1 VRDMGL
7 RASAAPDTVVSMSRG
22 WSSPQ
27 RVVAAVSAAVFVQ
40 FAGATAVLPMLP
52 LFLRR
57 HHTSV
62 ALVGVVMASYFAAGV
77 LTQYAAGHLA
87 DRAGHRKV
95 MIGGLAIYAAASCG
109 FVLSL
114 GAGGYVLLRGLQGL
128 GAGAVQLGGLAL
140 IGVVVPL
147 EERGRAFSRVFA
159 AQLSGMAIG
168 PLIGA
173 AVGLAHMS
181 WLFVLGS
188 VFAVI
193 AMVPVARGAH
203 LPDLH
208 VSHDERAPL
217 QLSRGFAGV
226 IVVGVI
232 GGLCTGV
239 YESCWSLMMTSR
251 GAAQWQIGLS
261 WTIFAVSFA
270 GFSPVAGRVIDR
282 FDRRTLAIGAAA
294 LSAAFIAIYP
304 MLPRPWLLMTLGAV
318 EAIGVAVA
326 IPAAQSLLSQLVAP
340 AALGRAQ
347 GLFTTAESATI
358 AAGAAAAGWLF
369 TVARWLPF
377 VAAAVLAAGLTALL
391 PRLWRDVA
399 GRAREAVATPASIP
413 VSPPRQLPA
422 PVADVTANA

>member
-1 VRDMGL
+1 MRL
-7 RASAAPDTVVSMSRG
+7 SAPTAPDTVVTMSRG

-62 ALVGVVMASYFAAGV
+62 SLVGVVMASYFAAGV

-87 DRAGHRKV
+87 DRVGHRKV
-95 MIGGLAIYAAASCG
+95 MISGLAVYAVASCG

-114 GAGGYVLLRGLQGL
+114 GAGGYILLRGLQGL
-128 GAGAVQLGGLAL
+128 GAGALQLGGLAL

-173 AVGLAHMS
+173 ATGLAHMS

-188 VFAVI
+188 VFAVV
-193 AMVPVARGAH
+193 AMVPVARGAYTPGKQVIH
-203 LPDLH
+203 ED
-208 VSHDERAPL
+208 RAPL
-217 QLSRGFAGV
+217 QMSRGFAGV
-226 IVVGVI
+226 ILVGVI

-261 WTIFAVSFA
+261 WTIFALSFA
-270 GFSPVAGRVIDR
+270 AFSPVAGRVIDR

-294 LSAAFIAIYP
+294 LSAMFIAIYP
-304 MLPRPWLLMTLGAV
+304 ALPRPWLLMTLGAV

-326 IPAAQSLLSQLVAP
+326 IPAAQSLLSQLVHP

-369 TVARWLPF
+369 TVHRWLPF
-377 VAAAVLAAGLTALL
+377 VAAAVLAAALTALL
-391 PRLWRDVA
+391 PRLWREVT
-399 GRAREAVATPASIP
+399 GRAADAAAAPVTPALS
-413 VSPPRQLPA
+413 SPRQLA
-422 PVADVTANA
+422 TPVADVTANA

>member
-1 VRDMGL
+1 MGL
-7 RASAAPDTVVSMSRG
+7 SGPSATDTVESMSRG

-62 ALVGVVMASYFAAGV
+62 SLVGVVMASYFAAGV
-77 LTQYAAGHLA
+77 LTQYAAGHLT
-87 DRAGHRKV
+87 DRIGHRKV
-95 MIGGLAIYAAASCG
+95 MISGLGIYAAASCG

-128 GAGAVQLGGLAL
+128 GAGALQLGGLAL

-147 EERGRAFSRVFA
+147 EQRGRAFSRVFA
-159 AQLSGMAIG
+159 AQLSGMALG

-173 AVGLAHMS
+173 ATGLAHMS
-181 WLFVLGS
+181 VLFVLGS
-188 VFAVI
+188 AFALV
-193 AMVPVARGAH
+193 AMVPVARGAQTPSTQVTH
-203 LPDLH
+203 E
-208 VSHDERAPL
+208 ERPSL
-217 QLSRGFAGV
+217 RMSRGFAGV

-251 GAAQWQIGLS
+251 GAAEWQIGLS
-261 WTIFAVSFA
+261 WTIFALSFA
-270 GFSPVAGRVIDR
+270 AFSPVAGRVIDR
-282 FDRRTLAIGAAA
+282 FDRRTLAIAAAA
-294 LSAAFIAIYP
+294 LSAVFIAIYP
-304 MLPRPWLLMTLGAV
+304 FLPRPWLLMTLGAV

-326 IPAAQSLLSQLVAP
+326 IPAAQSLLSQLVHP
-340 AALGRAQ
+340 SALGRAQ

-369 TVARWLPF
+369 TVTRWLPF
-377 VAAAVLAAGLTALL
+377 LAAALLAAALTALL
-391 PRLWRDVA
+391 PRLWREVVGRAADVA
-399 GRAREAVATPASIP
+399 SEP
-413 VSPPRQLPA
+413 VSLPLSPPRQLTG
-422 PVADVTANA
+422 PVADMTANA

>member
-1 VRDMGL
+1 MGL
-7 RASAAPDTVVSMSRG
+7 SAPGATDTVVTMSRG
-22 WSSPQ
+22 RSSPQ

-40 FAGATAVLPMLP
+40 WAGATAVLPMLP

-57 HHTSV
+57 QHTSV
-62 ALVGVVMASYFAAGV
+62 SLVGVVMASYFAAGV

-87 DRAGHRKV
+87 DRVGHRRV
-95 MIGGLAIYAAASCG
+95 MIAGLGIYAVASCG

-114 GAGGYVLLRGLQGL
+114 GAVGYIFLRGLQGL
-128 GAGAVQLGGLAL
+128 GAGALQLGGLAL

-159 AQLSGMAIG
+159 AQLTGMALG

-173 AVGLAHMS
+173 AAGLAHMS

-188 VFAVI
+188 IFAIV
-193 AMVPVARGAH
+193 AMVPVARGAR
-203 LPDLH
+203 LPAVHETVEDR
-208 VSHDERAPL
+208 VAL
-217 QLSRGFAGV
+217 QLTRGFVGV

-261 WTIFAVSFA
+261 WTIFALSFA
-270 GFSPVAGRVIDR
+270 AFSPFAGRVIDR
-282 FDRRTLAIGAAA
+282 FDRRRLAIAAAA

-326 IPAAQSLLSQLVAP
+326 IPAAQSLLSQLVRP

-358 AAGAAAAGWLF
+358 AAGAAASGWLF
-369 TVARWLPF
+369 TVHRWLPF
-377 VAAAVLAAGLTALL
+377 VAAAVLAAALTALL
-391 PRLWRDVA
+391 PRLWRDVT
-399 GRAREAVATPASIP
+399 GRATEASTIAATNPL
-413 VSPPRQLPA
+413 SPPRQLA
-422 PVADVTANA
+422 VPVADVTANA

>member
-1 VRDMGL
+1 MN
-7 RASAAPDTVVSMSRG
+7 RG

-27 RVVAAVSAAVFVQ
+27 RVVTAVSAAVFVQ

-57 HHTSV
+57 EHTSV
-62 ALVGVVMASYFAAGV
+62 SLVGVVMASYFAAGV

-95 MIGGLAIYAAASCG
+95 MVGGLGVYALASCG
-109 FVLSL
+109 FVFSL
-114 GAGGYVLLRGLQGL
+114 GAGGYVVLRGLQGL
-128 GAGAVQLGGLAL
+128 GAGALQLGGLAL
-140 IGVVVPL
+140 IGLVVPL

-159 AQLSGMAIG
+159 AQLCGMALG

-173 AVGLAHMS
+173 VTGLAHMS

-188 VFAVI
+188 VFAVL
-193 AMVPVARGAH
+193 AMVPVALGAKA
-203 LPDLH
+203 PAMSD
-208 VSHDERAPL
+208 SHQARPAL
-217 QLSRGFAGV
+217 QLNRGFLGV
-226 IVVGVI
+226 ILVGVI

-261 WTIFAVSFA
+261 WTIFALSFA
-270 GFSPVAGRVIDR
+270 AFSPVAGRVIDR
-282 FDRRTLAIGAAA
+282 FDRRRLAVAAAA
-294 LSAAFIAIYP
+294 LSAVFIAVYP

-326 IPAAQSLLSQLVAP
+326 IPAAQSLLSQLVHP

-347 GLFTTAESATI
+347 GVFTTAESATI

-369 TVARWLPF
+369 TVERWLPF
-377 VAAAVLAAGLTALL
+377 VGAAVLAAALTALL

-399 GRAREAVATPASIP
+399 GRAVDAAVTRTETS
-413 VSPPRQLPA
+413 VSPPRQLA
-422 PVADVTANA
+422 VPVADVTANA